1 MINRTVKQILGAK
14 GYQLYSVGGEAP
26 VLDALRQMA
35 DRNIGALVV
44 IDDDELV
51 GVVTERDCARKLD
64 LEGRTPA
71 DTRVA
76 EIMERRVTT
85 VSSDATVE
93 HCLRLM
99 TDLRVR
105 HLPVVDEEP
114 VGLISIGDVG
124 KSLISDQGHLID
136 ELTGYI
142 TGSPR

>member
-1 MINRTVKQILGAK
+1 MINRTVKQILRAK
-14 GYQLYSVGGEAP
+14 GYQLYSVNGDTL
-26 VLDALRQMA
+26 VLDALREMA

-44 IDDDELV
+44 IDEDKLV

-64 LEGRTPA
+64 LVGRTPA

-99 TDLRVR
+99 TDLRIR
-105 HLPVVDEEP
+105 HLPVVDETP

-124 KSLISDQGHLID
+124 KALISDQGHLIED
-136 ELTGYI
+136 LTGYI